1 MSYEQ
6 KGTWV
11 YLTVVVGTYG
21 TYLAIILNRLAS
33 DAVAT
38 VPYVSALLWSI
49 GASMIAAIVGRIA
62 LEIAR
67 PSETYTRDARDK
79 EISRF
84 GEYVGQGPLV
94 VGALAALLM
103 AMVEWDYFW
112 IANVIYLGF
121 VVSAIVSSVVKLVAY
136 RRGL

>member
-11 YLTVVVGTYG
+11 YLTVVVGAYATYV
-21 TYLAIILNRLAS
+21 AIIVNRLAG

-38 VPYVSALLWSI
+38 VPYVSTLLWSL

-62 LEIAR
+62 LEILR
-67 PSETYTRDARDK
+67 PSENYTRDARDK
-79 EISRF
+79 EIGRF
-84 GEYVGQGPLV
+84 GEYIGQGPLV
-94 VGALAALLM
+94 VGAVAALIM
-103 AMVEWDYFW
+103 AMAEWDYFW

-121 VVSAIVSSVVKLVAY
+121 VVSAIVGSVAKLVAY